1 MKQNHFDEQL
11 NGQGLKIAIIAS
23 RFNEDLTDAL
33 LADCLE
39 ALDHCGVARHDAY
52 AIRVPGS
59 FELPVMAAEL
69 VEQGDYDAVICL
81 GIIIRGE
88 TSHDRYIAHSVSE
101 SLNALAIKARV
112 PIIFGVLT
120 TNDPAQAEVRSLGG
134 GKKGWEAGMSA
145 VEMGLLMREVRAK
158 KETGDASKKGN

>member
-11 NGQGLKIAIIAS
+11 DGRGLRVAVVAA
-23 RFNEDLTDAL
+23 RFNADLTDAL

-39 ALDHCGVARHDAY
+39 ALASCGIEHQQIKTV
-52 AIRVPGS
+52 RVPGS

-69 VEQGDYDAVICL
+69 AHLGTFDAIVCL

-88 TSHDRYIAHSVSE
+88 TTHDQYIAHSVSQ
-101 SLNALAIKARV
+101 SLNDLAVATRI
-112 PIIFGVLT
+112 PIVFGVLT
-120 TNDPAQAEVRSLGG
+120 TNDRKQAEARALGG

-145 VEMGLLMREVRAK
+145 VEMGLLLQELRIK
-158 KETGDASKKGN
+158 KRQS